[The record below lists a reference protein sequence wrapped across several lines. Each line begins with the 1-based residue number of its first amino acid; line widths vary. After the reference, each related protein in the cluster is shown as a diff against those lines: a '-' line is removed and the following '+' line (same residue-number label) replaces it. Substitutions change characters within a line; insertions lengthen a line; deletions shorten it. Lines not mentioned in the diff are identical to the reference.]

1 MILAV
6 VTRASLGHTGQP
18 LTATVPVQLVYLA
31 AAIAALDRVLA
42 ICEAVRRPTMLFVTV
57 KTAKQQGRLMQ
68 HGGNL
73 GQVTKGTTTPEFE
86 ASAAS
91 PTSGRN
97 QRTPANKIWMAHCS
111 SRPAHRGNLAAIR
124 VRTRALAG
132 YLAERSQRLAIAL
145 TSRAPRCSSESDRGG
160 TH

>member
-31 AAIAALDRVLA
+31 ADIAALDRVLA
-42 ICEAVRRPTMLFVTV
+42 ICEAVRRPTMRFVTV
-57 KTAKQQGRLMQ
+57 KTAKQQGRLMR

-86 ASAAS
+86 AVLPHLRMGEISAAL
-91 PTSGRN
+91 
-97 QRTPANKIWMAHCS
+97 QIWMAHRS